1 MPQFKLTIHCFA
13 ILSDFFHNLTYIL
26 NTLMKGKS
34 KMVGKK
40 VAAKKNVTPVKERN
54 YKVGKGKLDM
64 SKVAK
69 KGEVRNPKGINIS
82 PEKRALK
89 ELTETELA
97 NAIKKV
103 FTSTEEE
110 CLALLKDKATTLG
123 HKVIL
128 RAAVDAAHHGNYSK
142 FNEILERVIGKV
154 PNKVDMTSKGE
165 SINVTSADTALIKKT
180 MSELNDKF

>member
-1 MPQFKLTIHCFA
+1 MAKKKVTTKKKSKGDYEVGRGKPPKHTQFK
-13 ILSDFFHNLTYIL
+13 
-26 NTLMKGKS
+26 KGQI
-34 KMVGKK
+34 
-40 VAAKKNVTPVKERN
+40 A
-54 YKVGKGKLDM
+54 
-64 SKVAK
+64 
-69 KGEVRNPKGINIS
+69 NPKGITIS

-110 CLALLKDKATTLG
+110 CLALLKDKTTTLG

-128 RAAVDAAHHGNYSK
+128 RAAVDSAHHGNYSK

-154 PNKVDMTSKGE
+154 PNKIDMTTKGQP
-165 SINVTSADTALIKKT
+165 INVTSADKDLIKKT
-180 MSELNDKF
+180 VSELENEY